1 MSDLRDLES
10 RILGMSKERL
20 ALLALELRDRLDA
33 VSDEPAGDP
42 REPVAVV
49 GMACRFPGSADTVE
63 SYWRDLLDGVDA
75 VGEIPPDRWDVDAW
89 YDPDPDAPGRIA
101 TRWAGTLR
109 DIARFDADLFSISP
123 REARAMDPQQRLLLE
138 QTWRAFE
145 DAGLDPT
152 AFDGDPVGVFVGM
165 CNNDYLSRLLAEG
178 TDRIDAY
185 LSSGNA
191 YSVAAGRISFTF
203 GFQGPA
209 FTVDT
214 ACSSSLVAIHQAV
227 RSVRSGESSLA
238 VAAGVNVLSSP
249 ETAVALS
256 RARMMAPDG
265 RCKAFDESGDGFV
278 RSEGCGVLL
287 LKRLSDARRD
297 GDRIHAV
304 IRGSAVG
311 QDGRTSGLTVPNGPA
326 QEAVIRA
333 ALDDAGLTPD
343 DIGLV
348 ESHGTGT
355 SLGDPIEIGA
365 LGRVFGTGRDRPL
378 RVGAVKTN
386 LGHLESA
393 AGVAGVIKAVLAVRE
408 GVVPG
413 NLHFHTPS
421 SRIDWESAPVEIPT
435 AASAWEG
442 EGPRRAGVSSF
453 GFSGTNAHVVVEQP
467 PEAEE
472 QPPESDR
479 SAARPTAPDAD
490 GPELLV
496 VSAHDRAALTT
507 LERAWIEALEQR
519 PEHFRD
525 LCHTA
530 RVGRPALPWR
540 RAVVLQ
546 SGAGARAAFAG
557 DLEAAVVHGGATR
570 AGRAPALVFA
580 FTGQGAQHRGMGRD
594 LYRHFPVFREALDHC
609 AAILEPHLPAPL
621 VDTLFDEQGT
631 ADLMGP
637 GWAQPLVVSYEWAL
651 YRLWS
656 SLGVE
661 PAAVIGHSL
670 GEFVAATVAG
680 VLTLEEMLPLVAA
693 RGRLLESLP
702 PDGRMAAVF
711 AEESVVRSVIRRQGG
726 EVGIAAVNG
735 PLDVVVSGRAGDV
748 DEVIAACAGLGV
760 EARALKLD
768 RGFHSPA
775 VEPILDALEEAASR
789 VRHRTP
795 ELPIAWNVSG
805 ELLEEAPSTS
815 YWREHALRTVR
826 FADGVEALASLGPAA
841 VLEVGPHPVLIPSI
855 QQAWDSEAPRVPS
868 QHRQRPQVATFMEA
882 CAELFTAG
890 VPLDWS
896 AWPTEARRTRAP
908 MHPLGGERYWVTAA
922 AEQRASVRAGELPG
936 SRLPASVPIYE
947 SLVTRDAPRE
957 VAEHRV
963 AGVATVSG
971 PVLVEAIRAAA
982 VAEGWPA
989 AVVRDLELVAP
1000 AVVPE
1005 SGLRLQVTLDTS
1017 AGGAVGAR
1025 VHGRAV
1031 DGAGEWRHHATAR
1044 VEGGEPSAPP
1054 EDSPGGASIRVPV
1067 ADHAERIRE
1076 MGFELSDALM
1086 PWGDVQVR
1094 VAADGSARAD
1104 APIAAEPGSTS
1115 ALGRAVVL
1123 DAALQV
1129 LGAAL
1134 GAARAIEPRVFAGAA
1149 RVAVGGDPARA
1160 VRCHARITP
1169 GEPTV
1174 GDVWLLD
1181 DTGAALASI
1190 EGVRMPRTSA
1200 PGTASL
1206 VRRHALDWVPVE
1218 VAERGVSPGG
1228 PARAARAVTDA
1239 WEAIQDASR
1248 LEAYRT
1254 ALPELTRRVRAHIAR
1269 AFEELGIHG
1278 SASLPEGLDA
1288 RLPLLRR
1295 FADLLERESPD
1306 TPAEPIPEEVEPVAE
1321 LVDRCGEALAPILR
1335 GDIDPLAVLFPDGAA
1350 ETTRTIYRD
1359 TPFGRAFNAALG
1371 VAVEVLASSARR
1383 PDPLRVLE
1391 VGAGSGA
1398 TTEVMLDALGGV
1410 QSELMV
1416 SDLSPTLVT
1425 DLVER
1430 LADRTAIEGRVI
1442 DIEQDLGRQG
1452 VTPSSR
1458 DLVVAANVVHA
1469 TADLHATLRLLA
1481 ASLRPGGALVLL
1493 EGVRSEPWVDMT
1505 FGLTDGWWRFSDTE
1519 RRPDHP
1525 LPQVSVWKTA
1535 LESAGLTEVRAVPA
1549 GGGGVGQVV
1558 IVARRPDEAVAAAGA
1573 LEVRSGR
1580 MEPLLDAFRATA
1592 SDEAAD
1598 PLWVVTRGAIA
1609 VRDGEMGDPGAAL
1622 AWGLAR
1628 VFALEHPG
1636 RWGGIVD
1643 VPAEAPSPVVAE
1655 ALRAAQSAPGD
1666 DDQFAWRDGRLFVPR
1681 LQPGTP
1687 ATGGALGRPFDGGT
1701 VVVTGGLGAVGSHLA
1716 RRLVDGG
1723 AARLVLVGRTA
1734 AGPFGAGDPRGP
1746 RLAALQQ
1753 LGVPVEARSVDVTD
1767 VGAVRALFDELRSSG
1782 PPLRGIVHAAAVFDD
1797 RPLLELDVESL
1808 RRVVAPKLSGARNLA
1823 AALGPD
1829 DALGAFVLFS
1839 STTGLIGVSGMA
1851 AYAAANQSLDALATE
1866 LRARGLPALSVAW
1879 GLWATMDGVSD
1890 RQLEGYRSVGLR
1902 PMELE
1907 QALDAFDASLGG
1919 DRSVTV
1925 VADVDWRLL
1934 RSVYEARRP
1943 RPLLSQLGNEEP
1955 DETPEPS
1962 VEAVADDGTAL
1973 ADMDAEERL
1982 VFLVAAV
1989 SDEVRRVLRRPESAA
2004 VDPERGFFEM
2014 GMDSL
2019 MSIELRTRLQ
2029 RRLELDLP
2037 STLTFNHPTVEA
2049 VAHFVSSRIDRARA
2063 AAASSGGDAP
2073 TAATA
2078 APEAPRAAA
2087 PESPGPSAPIDESA
2101 SEEEL
2106 VDMLEARLSRLGSRQ
2121 GGRS

>member
-33 VSDEPAGDP
+33 TSGEERPDA
-42 REPVAVV
+42 REPVAVI
-49 GMACRFPGSADTVE
+49 GMACRFPGSGDSVE
-63 SYWRDLLDGVDA
+63 TYWRDLLEGVDA
-75 VGEIPPDRWDVDAW
+75 VSEIPADRWDVDAW

-109 DIARFDADLFSISP
+109 DISRFEADLFSISP

-138 QTWRAFE
+138 QVWRAFE
-145 DAGLDPT
+145 DAALDPN

-165 CNNDYLSRLLAEG
+165 CNNDYLSRLLGEGAES
-178 TDRIDAY
+178 IDAY

-227 RSVRSGESSLA
+227 RSVRAGESSLA

-265 RCKAFDESGDGFV
+265 RCKPFDESGDGFV

-287 LKRLSDARRD
+287 LKRLSEALRD

-343 DIGLV
+343 DIGLI

-365 LGRVFGTGRDRPL
+365 LARVFGPERERPL
-378 RVGAVKTN
+378 QVGAVKSN

-413 NLHFHTPS
+413 NLHFNTPS
-421 SRIDWESAPVEIPT
+421 SRIDWEAAPVEIPT
-435 AASAWEG
+435 RERAWEG
-442 EGPRRAGVSSF
+442 DRPRRAGVSSF
-453 GFSGTNAHVVVEQP
+453 GFSGTNAHIVVEQP
-467 PEAEE
+467 PAAESE
-472 QPPESDR
+472 P
-479 SAARPTAPDAD
+479 AAAAID

-496 VSAHDRAALTT
+496 VSAHDREALAGV
-507 LERAWIEALEQR
+507 ERAWAEALEQR
-519 PEHFRD
+519 PDAFHD

-530 RVGRPALPWR
+530 RVGRPALGWR
-540 RAVVLQ
+540 RAVVLD
-546 SGAGARAAFAG
+546 SGAQARAAFEGAI
-557 DLEAAVVHGGATR
+557 DAPPAYGGQSRVA
-570 AGRAPALVFA
+570 RAPSLIFA
-580 FTGQGAQHRGMGRD
+580 FTGQGAQHRGMGRE
-594 LYRHFPVFREALDHC
+594 LYRTFPVFREALDRC
-609 AAILEPHLPAPL
+609 AEILEAHLPAPL
-621 VDTLFDEQGT
+621 VDTLFDDEGT

-680 VLTLEEMLPLVAA
+680 VLTLEEMLPLVAT

-702 PDGRMAAVF
+702 ADGGMAAVF

-735 PLDVVVSGRAGDV
+735 PLDVVVSGRREAV
-748 DEVIAACAGLGV
+748 DEVVAACAGLGV
-760 EARALKLD
+760 ESRALKLD

-775 VEPILDALEEAASR
+775 VEPILDELEEAAGR
-789 VRHRTP
+789 VRHRSP
-795 ELPIAWNVSG
+795 EVPIAWNVFG
-805 ELLEEAPSTS
+805 EVRDAAPPTS
-815 YWREHALRTVR
+815 YWREHALQSVR
-826 FADGVEALASLGPAA
+826 FADGVRALAELGSSA

-855 QQAWDSEAPRVPS
+855 QQAWDSEGLRVPS
-868 QHRQRPQVATFMEA
+868 QHRKRPQVATFMEA
-882 CAELFTAG
+882 CAALFTAG
-890 VPLDWS
+890 VPIDWS
-896 AWPTEARRTRAP
+896 AWPARGRRTRAP
-908 MHPLGGERYWVTAA
+908 GHPLGGARYWVTPTAD
-922 AEQRASVRAGELPG
+922 QRPAVRAGRLPG
-936 SRLPASVPIYE
+936 SRLPASLPIYE
-947 SLVTRDAPRE
+947 SLVTGEEPRE

-963 AGVATVSG
+963 AGVPTISG
-971 PVLVEAIRAAA
+971 PILVETMRAA
-982 VAEGWPA
+982 VEAEGWPA
-989 AVVRDLELVAP
+989 GVVADLELIAP
-1000 AVVPE
+1000 AVVPDG
-1005 SGLRLQVTLDTS
+1005 GLRLQVTLDRS
-1017 AGGAVGAR
+1017 PAGAVVAR
-1025 VHGRAV
+1025 VHGRPV
-1031 DGAGEWRHHATAR
+1031 DGSVGWRHHATAR
-1044 VEGGEPSAPP
+1044 IGGGEPAAPP
-1054 EDSPGGASIRVPV
+1054 PSEADGPVQRVAV
-1067 ADHAERIRE
+1067 SDHTERIRT
-1076 MGFELSDALM
+1076 MGFELSPALM
-1086 PWGDVQVR
+1086 PWGDVEVR
-1094 VAADGSARAD
+1094 VAADGSAHAI
-1104 APIAAEPGSTS
+1104 APIHHVTGSS
-1115 ALGRAVVL
+1115 PEYARAVVL
-1123 DAALQV
+1123 DAGLQV

-1134 GAARAIEPRVFAGAA
+1134 GVVRTAEPRVFAGARRIA
-1149 RVAVGGDPARA
+1149 LTADITHAT
-1160 VRCHARITP
+1160 RCEVRITADGDRV
-1169 GEPTV
+1169 GEL
-1174 GDVWLLD
+1174 WLSD
-1181 DTGAALASI
+1181 DAGRVVASV
-1190 EGVRMPRTSA
+1190 EGVRMPRT
-1200 PGTASL
+1200 TAAASGSV
-1206 VRRHALDWVPVE
+1206 VRRHELAWVE
-1218 VAERGVSPGG
+1218 VPAGDRGVAAGG

-1239 WEAIQDASR
+1239 WEAIQEASG
-1248 LEAYRT
+1248 LEAYRI
-1254 ALPELTRRVRAHIAR
+1254 ALPELTRRVHLHIAR
-1269 AFEELGIHG
+1269 AFEALGIDPSG
-1278 SASLPEGLDA
+1278 PLPEALKA
-1288 RLPLLRR
+1288 RLPLMRR
-1295 FADLLERESPD
+1295 FADLLEQGEVGTEPGEI
-1306 TPAEPIPEEVEPVAE
+1306 PAEVASVAE
-1321 LVDRCGEALAPILR
+1321 LVDRCGEALVPILS
-1335 GDIDPLAVLFPDGAA
+1335 GEIDPLAVLFPDGAA

-1371 VAVEVLASSARR
+1371 VAVEVLASSARQ

-1398 TTEVMLDALGGV
+1398 TTEVMLDAFGGV
-1410 QSELMV
+1410 EVELMV
-1416 SDLSPTLVT
+1416 SDLSPTLVA
-1425 DLVER
+1425 DLTER
-1430 LADRTAIEGRVI
+1430 LADRTPIEGRVI

-1452 VTPSSR
+1452 VAPSSR

-1469 TADLHATLRLLA
+1469 TADLHHTLGRLA
-1481 ASLRPGGALVLL
+1481 AALRPGGALVLL

-1558 IVARRPDEAVAAAGA
+1558 IVARRPDEAGEHAPVV
-1573 LEVRSGR
+1573 EVRSGR
-1580 MEPLLDAFRATA
+1580 MEGVLDAFRSAVTEE
-1592 SDEAAD
+1592 SRD
-1598 PLWVVTRGAIA
+1598 PLWVVTRGAVA
-1609 VRDGEMGDPGAAL
+1609 VADDELADPESAL

-1628 VFALEHPG
+1628 VFSLEHPG

-1643 VPAEAPSPVVAE
+1643 VPADAPSSVVDE
-1655 ALRAAQSAPGD
+1655 ALHAARSAPGD
-1666 DDQFAWRDGRLFVPR
+1666 DDQYVWRDGALSVPR
-1681 LQPGTP
+1681 LQPGMP
-1687 ATGGALGRPFDGGT
+1687 VGESPRDAGTGPFEGGT

-1716 RRLVDGG
+1716 RRLLERG
-1723 AARLVLVGRTA
+1723 AARLVLLGRTA
-1734 AGPFGAGDPRGP
+1734 GGRLAPTDPRAE
-1746 RLAALQQ
+1746 RLAALQS

-1767 VGAVRALFDELRSSG
+1767 AAAVRTLFEELRASG
-1782 PPLRGIVHAAAVFDD
+1782 PPLRGVVHAAAVFENC
-1797 RPLLELDVESL
+1797 PLTELDAEGL
-1808 RRVVAPKLSGARNLA
+1808 RRVVAPKLTGARHLA
-1823 AALGPD
+1823 SALTGD
-1829 DALGAFVLFS
+1829 DEVRAFVLFS
-1839 STTGLIGVSGMA
+1839 STTGLVGVAGMG
-1851 AYAAANQSLDALATE
+1851 AYAAANQGLDALATE
-1866 LRARGLPALSVAW
+1866 LRARGIPALSVAW
-1879 GLWATMDGVSD
+1879 GLWSTMDGVSD
-1890 RQLEGYRSVGLR
+1890 EQLDAYRAVGLR
-1902 PMELE
+1902 PMALD
-1907 QALDAFDASLGG
+1907 QALDAFDAAVAG
-1919 DRSVTV
+1919 DDRRTV
-1925 VADVDWRLL
+1925 VADVDWGLL

-1943 RPLLSQLGNEEP
+1943 RPLLAELGEEEP
-1955 DETPEPS
+1955 PHAPAGEAEAPDAEGGTP
-1962 VEAVADDGTAL
+1962 L
-1973 ADMDAEERL
+1973 AEMEVEERL
-1982 VFLVAAV
+1982 SFLVSAV

-2004 VDPERGFFEM
+2004 VEPDRGFFEM

-2049 VAHFVSSRIDRARA
+2049 VARFVSGRIDRTRPAGA
-2063 AAASSGGDAP
+2063 PADPPPAP
-2073 TAATA
+2073 TPAV
-2078 APEAPRAAA
+2078 
-2087 PESPGPSAPIDESA
+2087 ESPAPSTPIDDSA

-2106 VDMLEARLSRLGSRQ
+2106 VDLLEARLSRLGTNQ
-2121 GGRS
+2121 GGRP